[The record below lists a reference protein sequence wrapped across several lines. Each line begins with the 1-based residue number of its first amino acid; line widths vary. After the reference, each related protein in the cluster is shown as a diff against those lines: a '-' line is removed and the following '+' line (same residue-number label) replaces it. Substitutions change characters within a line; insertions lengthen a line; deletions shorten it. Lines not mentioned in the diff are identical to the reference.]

1 LECGVPDLARDPLSK
16 IHDAAV
22 RQLAVE
28 ESEVPVDVLIEL
40 DLPVPMQVTRRAG
53 GGVTRSL
60 TTAPAGATE
69 SAGAA
74 FERFGVFLRG
84 LGVGSPTPPAT
95 ANAYAARLPARALL
109 AVARNPLVH
118 GVAANRRLVA

>member
-1 LECGVPDLARDPLSK
+1 MPDPARDPLSK

-40 DLPVPMQVTRRAG
+40 DLPVPMVQVTRGAG

-69 SAGAA
+69 CAGAA

-84 LGVGSPTPPAT
+84 LGVGSPTPLAT
-95 ANAYAARLPARALL
+95 ANAYAAKLPARALL